1 MNKKLISIFIKN
13 FINLSLNQGL
23 NIVIT
28 LIITPVLFQRLGES
42 QYGFVNLSFSIV
54 ILLAIIVSYGYNLN
68 GPQKIAVYKNDLEK
82 FKFLSLVINLRL
94 FIASILFLIIVLSFY
109 LLGIFKNYWII
120 LFPSSLILFSEAL
133 FPLFYLQGK
142 DKLNTLMILNACS
155 KIMYLVFVFISIK
168 DQNDA
173 YLANLLFGFSSL
185 IVYLFFWIRL
195 LYKQKPYWFKF
206 NFLNIVKSL
215 NENFNLFLSSIGS
228 QIIVNGGIIIL
239 SNFITSSELGQFSLA
254 QRVGLLLRM
263 VPTFLV
269 QSVLQSASRLN
280 ISNKK
285 NLLNYLNKVY
295 CLGLITTLLF
305 GIALIFISKWVI
317 YILAGEF
324 ISYSENVLI
333 LLGFIPFFSMLNF
346 KNLVLIL
353 VNHKSELLNK
363 AIWISAFFMIIFS
376 TIGSFLYGGYGLA
389 FSLIFS
395 ELVCFIIHSYL
406 LKKETL

>member
-68 GPQKIAVYKNDLEK
+68 GPQKIAVYKSDLEK
-82 FKFLSLVINLRL
+82 FKFLSQVITLRL
-94 FIASILFLIIVLSFY
+94 FIASILFSIIVLSFY
-109 LLGIFKNYWII
+109 LLGVFKNYWMI
-120 LFPSSLILFSEAL
+120 LFPSLLILFSEAL

-142 DKLNTLMILNACS
+142 DKLNTLIILNACS

-395 ELVCFIIHSYL
+395 ELVCFLIHSYL

>member
-13 FINLSLNQGL
+13 FTNLSLNQGL
-23 NIVIT
+23 NIIVT
-28 LIITPVLFQRLGES
+28 LLVTPFLFQRLGES

-54 ILLAIIVSYGYNLN
+54 ILLSIIVSYGYNLN
-68 GPQKIAVYKNDLEK
+68 GPQKIAIYKNDLEK
-82 FKFLSLVINLRL
+82 FKFLSQVITLRL
-94 FIASILFLIIVLSFY
+94 FIATILFSFIVLSFY

-120 LFPSSLILFSEAL
+120 LFPSLLILFSEAL

-142 DKLNTLMILNACS
+142 DKLNILMILNACS
-155 KIMYLVFVFISIK
+155 KITYLTLVFISIK
-168 DQNDA
+168 DENDA

-185 IVYLFFWIRL
+185 IIYLFFWITL
-195 LYKQKPYWFKF
+195 LFKQKFYWFKF
-206 NFLNIVKSL
+206 NFQDIIKSL
-215 NENFNLFLSSIGS
+215 NQNLNLFLSSIGS

-263 VPTFLV
+263 IPTFLV

-295 CLGLITTLLF
+295 SLGLITTLFF
-305 GIALIFISKWVI
+305 GIILIFISKWVI

-324 ISYSENVLI
+324 ISYSENILI

-346 KNLVLIL
+346 RNLVLIL
-353 VNHKSELLNK
+353 VNEKSKLLNK
-363 AIWISAFFMIIFS
+363 AIWISTFFMIIFS
-376 TIGSFLYGGYGLA
+376 TIGSFFFKGYGLA
-389 FSLIFS
+389 YSLILS
-395 ELVCFIIHSYL
+395 ELVCFVIHSYL
-406 LKKETL
+406 LKKEKL

>member
-1 MNKKLISIFIKN
+1 MNKKLVSIFIKN
-13 FINLSLNQGL
+13 FTNLSLNQGL
-23 NIVIT
+23 NIIIT
-28 LIITPVLFQRLGES
+28 LLVTPFLFQRLGES

-54 ILLAIIVSYGYNLN
+54 ILLSIIVSYGYNLN
-68 GPQKIAVYKNDLEK
+68 GPQKIAIYKNDLEK
-82 FKFLSLVINLRL
+82 FKFLSQVITLRL
-94 FIASILFLIIVLSFY
+94 FIATILFSFIVLSFY

-120 LFPSSLILFSEAL
+120 LFPSLLILFSEAL

-142 DKLNTLMILNACS
+142 DKLNILMILNACS
-155 KIMYLVFVFISIK
+155 KITYLILIFISIK
-168 DQNDA
+168 DENDA

-185 IVYLFFWIRL
+185 IIYLFFWITL
-195 LYKQKPYWFKF
+195 LYKQKFYWFKF
-206 NFLNIVKSL
+206 NFQDIIKSL
-215 NENFNLFLSSIGS
+215 NENLNLFLSSIGS

-263 VPTFLV
+263 IPTFLV

-295 CLGLITTLLF
+295 SLGLIITLFF
-305 GIALIFISKWVI
+305 GIILIFISKWVI

-324 ISYSENVLI
+324 ISYSENILI

-346 KNLVLIL
+346 RNLVLIL
-353 VNHKSELLNK
+353 VNEKSKLLNK

-376 TIGSFLYGGYGLA
+376 TIGGFFYGGYGLA
-389 FSLIFS
+389 YSLILS
-395 ELVCFIIHSYL
+395 ELVCFFIHSYL
-406 LKKETL
+406 LKKEKL

>member
-68 GPQKIAVYKNDLEK
+68 GPQKIAVYKSDLEK
-82 FKFLSLVINLRL
+82 FKFLSQVITLRL
-94 FIASILFLIIVLSFY
+94 FIASILFSIIVLSFY
-109 LLGIFKNYWII
+109 LLGIFKNYWMI
-120 LFPSSLILFSEAL
+120 LFPSLLILFSEAL

-142 DKLNTLMILNACS
+142 DKLNTLIILNACS

-395 ELVCFIIHSYL
+395 ELVCFLIHSYL

>member
-1 MNKKLISIFIKN
+1 MNKKLTSIFIKN
-13 FINLSLNQGL
+13 FTNLSLNQGL
-23 NIVIT
+23 NIIVT
-28 LIITPVLFQRLGES
+28 LLVTPVLFQRLGES
-42 QYGFVNLSFSIV
+42 QYGFVNLSFSVV

-68 GPQKIAVYKNDLEK
+68 GPQKIAIYKNDLEK
-82 FKFLSLVINLRL
+82 FKFLSQVITLRL
-94 FIASILFLIIVLSFY
+94 FIATILFSFIVLSFY

-120 LFPSSLILFSEAL
+120 LFPSLLILFSEAL

-155 KIMYLVFVFISIK
+155 KIMYLILIFISIK
-168 DQNDA
+168 DENDA
-173 YLANLLFGFSSL
+173 YLANLLFGLSSL
-185 IVYLFFWIRL
+185 IVYLFFWIKF
-195 LYKQKPYWFKF
+195 LYKQKFYWFKF
-206 NFLNIVKSL
+206 NFLEIVKSL
-215 NENFNLFLSSIGS
+215 NENLNLFFSSIGS

-295 CLGLITTLLF
+295 CLGLITTLSF
-305 GIALIFISKWVI
+305 GIILIFISKWVI

-324 ISYSENVLI
+324 ISYSENILI

-353 VNHKSELLNK
+353 VNEKSELLNK
-363 AIWISAFFMIIFS
+363 AIWISAFFMITFS
-376 TIGSFLYGGYGLA
+376 AIGSFFYKGYGLA
-389 FSLIFS
+389 FALIFS
-395 ELVCFIIHSYL
+395 ELACFFIHSYF
-406 LKKETL
+406 LKKEKL

>member
-68 GPQKIAVYKNDLEK
+68 GPQKIAVYKSDLEK
-82 FKFLSLVINLRL
+82 FKFLSQVITLRL
-94 FIASILFLIIVLSFY
+94 FIASILFSIIVLSFY
-109 LLGIFKNYWII
+109 LLGIFKNYWMI
-120 LFPSSLILFSEAL
+120 LFPSLLILFSEAL

-142 DKLNTLMILNACS
+142 DKLNTLIILNACS

-206 NFLNIVKSL
+206 NFLDIVKSL

-395 ELVCFIIHSYL
+395 ELVCFLIHSYL

>member
-68 GPQKIAVYKNDLEK
+68 GPQKIALYKSDLEK
-82 FKFLSLVINLRL
+82 FKFLSQVITLRL
-94 FIASILFLIIVLSFY
+94 FIASILFSIIVLSFY
-109 LLGIFKNYWII
+109 LLGVFKNYWMI
-120 LFPSSLILFSEAL
+120 LFPSLLILFSEAL

-142 DKLNTLMILNACS
+142 DKLNTLIILNACS

-395 ELVCFIIHSYL
+395 ELVCFLIHSYL

>member
-1 MNKKLISIFIKN
+1 MNKKLIYIFIKN
-13 FINLSLNQGL
+13 FTNLSLNQGL
-23 NIVIT
+23 NIIIT
-28 LIITPVLFQRLGES
+28 LLITPFLFQRLGES

-54 ILLAIIVSYGYNLN
+54 ILLSIIVSYGYNLN
-68 GPQKIAVYKNDLEK
+68 GPQKIATHKNDLEK
-82 FKFLSLVINLRL
+82 FKFLSQVITLRL
-94 FIASILFLIIVLSFY
+94 FIATILFSFIVLSFY

-120 LFPSSLILFSEAL
+120 LFPSLLILFSEAL

-142 DKLNTLMILNACS
+142 DKLNILMILNACS
-155 KIMYLVFVFISIK
+155 KITYLILVFISIK
-168 DQNDA
+168 VENDA

-185 IVYLFFWIRL
+185 IVYLFFWINL
-195 LYKQKPYWFKF
+195 LYKQKFYWFKF
-206 NFLNIVKSL
+206 NFQDIIKSL
-215 NENFNLFLSSIGS
+215 NENLNLFLSSIGS

-263 VPTFLV
+263 IPTFLV

-285 NLLNYLNKVY
+285 NLLIYLNKVY
-295 CLGLITTLLF
+295 SLGLITTLFF
-305 GIALIFISKWVI
+305 GIILIFISKWVI

-324 ISYSENVLI
+324 ISYSENILI

-346 KNLVLIL
+346 RNLVLIL
-353 VNHKSELLNK
+353 VNEKSKLLNK

-376 TIGSFLYGGYGLA
+376 TIGSFFYGGHGLA
-389 FSLIFS
+389 YSLILS
-395 ELVCFIIHSYL
+395 ELVCFFIHSYL
-406 LKKETL
+406 LKKEKL

>member
-13 FINLSLNQGL
+13 FTNLSLNQGL
-23 NIVIT
+23 NIIIT
-28 LIITPVLFQRLGES
+28 LLITPFLFQRLGES
-42 QYGFVNLSFSIV
+42 QYGFVNLSFSVV

-82 FKFLSLVINLRL
+82 FKFLSQVVTLRL
-94 FIASILFLIIVLSFY
+94 FIASILFSFIILSFY
-109 LLGIFKNYWII
+109 ILGIFRNYWMI
-120 LFPSSLILFSEAL
+120 LFPSLLILFSEAL

-155 KIMYLVFVFISIK
+155 KIMYLVLVLISIK
-168 DQNDA
+168 VENDA
-173 YLANLLFGFSSL
+173 YLVNLIYGFSSL
-185 IVYLFFWIRL
+185 IVYLFFWIKL
-195 LYKQKPYWFKF
+195 LYKQKLQWFKF
-206 NFLNIVKSL
+206 NFLNIIKSL

-269 QSVLQSASRLN
+269 QSALQSASRLN

-295 CLGLITTLLF
+295 GLGLITTLFF
-305 GIALIFISKWVI
+305 GITLIFISKWVI

-324 ISYSENVLI
+324 IYYSENILI
-333 LLGFIPFFSMLNF
+333 LLGFVPFVSMLNF
-346 KNLVLIL
+346 RNLVLIL
-353 VNHKSELLNK
+353 VNDKSALLNK

-376 TIGSFLYGGYGLA
+376 TIGSFFYGGYGLA
-389 FSLIFS
+389 FSLLFS
-395 ELVCFIIHSYL
+395 ELVCFFVHSYL

>member
-13 FINLSLNQGL
+13 FTNLSLNQGI
-23 NIVIT
+23 NIIIT
-28 LIITPVLFQRLGES
+28 LILTPFLFQRLGES

-82 FKFLSLVINLRL
+82 FKFLSQVIILRL
-94 FIASILFLIIVLSFY
+94 FIASVLFSIIVLSFY

-120 LFPSSLILFSEAL
+120 LFPSLLILFSEAL

-155 KIMYLVFVFISIK
+155 KIMYLILVLISISEE
-168 DQNDA
+168 NDA
-173 YLANLLFGFSSL
+173 YLVNSLFGFSSL

-195 LYKQKPYWFKF
+195 LNKQKLSWFKF
-206 NFLNIVKSL
+206 NFLDIVKSL
-215 NENFNLFLSSIGS
+215 NGNFNLFLSSIGS

-295 CLGLITTLLF
+295 GLGLITTLLF
-305 GIALIFISKWVI
+305 GITLIFISKWVI

-324 ISYSENVLI
+324 ISYSENILI
-333 LLGFIPFFSMLNF
+333 LLGFIPFVSMLNF

-376 TIGSFLYGGYGLA
+376 TFGSFLYGGYGLA

-395 ELVCFIIHSYL
+395 EFVCFFVHSYL
-406 LKKETL
+406 LKNETL